1 MRRIFRFALMLGAL
15 IASITLGQPSPPSA
29 PAAPAAGT
37 VDFMEGDS
45 FVEAKDGRARIPK
58 VGDSVYAAETV
69 TTFRGAEL
77 QLRMADGAYLS
88 LRENTKITITEY
100 VANGDDGDRSLLDLA
115 KGTLRAVTGWIGTYR
130 RAAYKVRTPTV
141 TIGVRG
147 TDHEPT
153 HLLAGD
159 PRGEPGTYDKVNE
172 GRIFVRSQFGS
183 VEVPANRA
191 VFFSPERRAPPRLL
205 ASTPAFFKPARNEQR
220 FIERAREST
229 QSLAALRETRR
240 DAVRKDRGGGAPH
253 AVEPQKR
260 SAVAT
265 PPRQAQKPPAR
276 PRIEQRNAASRPPRM
291 AGKAKPPAAFEK
303 KGRSLERH
311 EKGRRQ

>member
-1 MRRIFRFALMLGAL
+1 MRRIFRFALMLGTL
-15 IASITLGQPSPPSA
+15 IGSLALGQEK
-29 PAAPAAGT
+29 AGT

-45 FVEAKDGRARIPK
+45 FVEAKDGQARIPK
-58 VGDSVYAAETV
+58 VGDSVYASETV

-77 QLRMADGAYLS
+77 QLRMVDGAYLS

-115 KGTLRAVTGWIGTYR
+115 KGALRAVTGWIGTYR
-130 RAAYKVRTPTV
+130 QAAYKIRTPTV

-153 HLLAGD
+153 HLLVGD

-172 GRIFVRSQFGS
+172 GRIFVQSQFGS

-205 ASTPAFFKPARNEQR
+205 ASTPAFFKPARNEER

-229 QSLAALRETRR
+229 RSLAAQRETRR
-240 DAVRKDRGGGAPH
+240 DAVRKVRPAQNAPRP
-253 AVEPQKR
+253 ASESAPRRFEPQKR

-265 PPRQAQKPPAR
+265 PPRQAQKPPPR
-276 PRIEQRNAASRPPRM
+276 PRIEKKAAANRPPRE

-303 KGRSLERH
+303 KGRSLQRI
-311 EKGRRQ
+311 EKKRRE